1 MIEQS
6 HGHCRCGDRPH
17 TGPIPMT
24 IALPLAV
31 AAGVDAGQ
39 RFLDVALA
47 PSGQTFRMP
56 NLAEGIAEI
65 IARLERSG
73 VRRVVLEAIGPYAE
87 PLVRALSV
95 AGFEVG
101 IVNPRRIKA
110 FREAEGGRAKTD
122 RLDARLIAR
131 FALTMPETLRPL
143 PTDTQLELKALSL
156 RRRQLTEM
164 IAMEKTRMK
173 QVRGTL
179 LLDSHRAAIAALS
192 AQCQAIEAELAKRI
206 GDDPELR
213 RVLHILKS
221 IPGIGERVATLLI
234 TDLPELGQR
243 DRKAIASLAGLAPHV
258 SQSGA
263 APPRAAIA
271 GGRPCVRAALYMA
284 ALVAARHHPKL
295 RDDYNA
301 LRLQGKPGKVALIA
315 IARKLL
321 VTANALVKAD
331 TPYQGKTLDT

>member
-1 MIEQS
+1 
-6 HGHCRCGDRPH
+6 
-17 TGPIPMT
+17 MT
-24 IALPLAV
+24 IAVPLAV

-206 GDDPELR
+206 GDDAELR

>member
-1 MIEQS
+1 
-6 HGHCRCGDRPH
+6 
-17 TGPIPMT
+17 MT
-24 IALPLAV
+24 IAVPLAV

-56 NLAEGIAEI
+56 NLAEGIAQI

-131 FALTMPETLRPL
+131 SALTMPETLRPL

-192 AQCQAIEAELAKRI
+192 AQCQAIEAELARRI
-206 GDDPELR
+206 GDDAELR

-284 ALVAARHHPKL
+284 AMVAARHHPKL

-331 TPYQGKTLDT
+331 TPYQGNTLDT

>member
-1 MIEQS
+1 
-6 HGHCRCGDRPH
+6 
-17 TGPIPMT
+17 MT
-24 IALPLAV
+24 IAVPLAV

-87 PLVRALSV
+87 PLVKALSV

-206 GDDPELR
+206 GDDAELR

>member
-1 MIEQS
+1 
-6 HGHCRCGDRPH
+6 
-17 TGPIPMT
+17 MT
-24 IALPLAV
+24 IAVPLAV

-87 PLVRALSV
+87 PLVKALSV

-192 AQCQAIEAELAKRI
+192 AQCQAIEAELARRI
-206 GDDPELR
+206 GDDAELR

-243 DRKAIASLAGLAPHV
+243 DRKAIASLAGLSPHV

>member
-1 MIEQS
+1 
-6 HGHCRCGDRPH
+6 
-17 TGPIPMT
+17 MT

-331 TPYQGKTLDT
+331 TPYQGKTLDN

>member
-1 MIEQS
+1 
-6 HGHCRCGDRPH
+6 
-17 TGPIPMT
+17 MT
-24 IALPLAV
+24 IALPLGV

-39 RFLDVALA
+39 RFHDVALA

-206 GDDPELR
+206 GDDAELR

>member
-1 MIEQS
+1 
-6 HGHCRCGDRPH
+6 
-17 TGPIPMT
+17 MT
-24 IALPLAV
+24 IAVPLAV

-87 PLVRALSV
+87 PLVKALSV

-206 GDDPELR
+206 GDDAELR

-284 ALVAARHHPKL
+284 ALAAARHHPKL

>member
-1 MIEQS
+1 
-6 HGHCRCGDRPH
+6 
-17 TGPIPMT
+17 MT
-24 IALPLAV
+24 IALPLTV

-87 PLVRALSV
+87 PLIKALSV

-173 QVRGTL
+173 QVCGTL

-192 AQCQAIEAELAKRI
+192 AQCQAIEAELARRI
-206 GDDPELR
+206 GDDAELR

-243 DRKAIASLAGLAPHV
+243 DRKAIASLAGLAPTSANPAQRRLAPPSPADV
-258 SQSGA
+258 PAFAPRSTWPPWSPPATTPSSATTTTPFACKENPERSRSSQSHENCSSQ
-263 APPRAAIA
+263 PTHSSKPTRHIKVRPLTHKTVA
-271 GGRPCVRAALYMA
+271 GF
-284 ALVAARHHPKL
+284 AR
-295 RDDYNA
+295 
-301 LRLQGKPGKVALIA
+301 
-315 IARKLL
+315 
-321 VTANALVKAD
+321 
-331 TPYQGKTLDT
+331 

>member
-1 MIEQS
+1 
-6 HGHCRCGDRPH
+6 
-17 TGPIPMT
+17 MT
-24 IALPLAV
+24 IALPLTV

-87 PLVRALSV
+87 PLIKALSV

-173 QVRGTL
+173 QVCGTL

-192 AQCQAIEAELAKRI
+192 AQCQAIEAELARRI
-206 GDDPELR
+206 GDDAELR

-331 TPYQGKTLDT
+331 TQYQGKTLDT

>member
-1 MIEQS
+1 
-6 HGHCRCGDRPH
+6 
-17 TGPIPMT
+17 MT
-24 IALPLAV
+24 IAVPLAV

-65 IARLERSG
+65 IARLKRSG

-87 PLVRALSV
+87 PLVKALSV

-192 AQCQAIEAELAKRI
+192 AQCQAIEAELARRI
-206 GDDPELR
+206 GDDAELR

>member
-1 MIEQS
+1 
-6 HGHCRCGDRPH
+6 
-17 TGPIPMT
+17 MT

>member
-1 MIEQS
+1 M
-6 HGHCRCGDRPH
+6 
-17 TGPIPMT
+17 
-24 IALPLAV
+24 PLAV

-56 NLAEGIAEI
+56 NLTEGIAEI

-87 PLVRALSV
+87 PLVKALSV

-206 GDDPELR
+206 GDDAELR

-301 LRLQGKPGKVALIA
+301 FRLQGKPGKVALIA